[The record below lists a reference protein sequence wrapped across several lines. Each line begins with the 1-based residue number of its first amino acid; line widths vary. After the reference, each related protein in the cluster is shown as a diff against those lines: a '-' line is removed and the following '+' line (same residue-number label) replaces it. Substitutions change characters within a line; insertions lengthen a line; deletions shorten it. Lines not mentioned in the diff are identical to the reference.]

1 VPLYYEDF
9 ALDASYR
16 PPGRTVGEGDITAF
30 AGLSG
35 DLNPLHVDA
44 SFAASSHFGERI
56 AHGLLGLA
64 MAGGFLSR
72 AGVIDGSA
80 VALLGVEWRFTGP
93 VRIGDT
99 IRAQI
104 RVAGAR
110 ETSDPSRGLVE
121 FEFELTNQRDEVVQ
135 AGTQRFLVARR

>member
-1 VPLYYEDF
+1 MALHYQDF
-9 ALDASYR
+9 TPGDEYR

-35 DLNPLHVDA
+35 DLNPLHLDA
-44 SFAASSHFGERI
+44 TFAARTRFGERI

-72 AGVIDGSA
+72 ADVIDGTA

-99 IRAQI
+99 VRARI
-104 RVAGAR
+104 RVADTR
-110 ETSDPSRGLVE
+110 ETTDPSRGIVA
-121 FEFELTNQRDEVVQ
+121 FGFELVNQRDELVQ
-135 AGTQRFLVARR
+135 RGSQTFLVERR